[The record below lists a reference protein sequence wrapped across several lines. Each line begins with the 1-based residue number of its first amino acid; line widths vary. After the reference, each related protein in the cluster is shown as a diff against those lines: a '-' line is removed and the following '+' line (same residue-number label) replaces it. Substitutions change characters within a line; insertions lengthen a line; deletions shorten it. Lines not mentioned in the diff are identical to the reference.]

1 MIITTGSMWAN
12 AQRGLRGA
20 SERLIEGRLLRLA
33 PDLSRRLDLLSNDSA
48 FVSPTLSA
56 TCATSAVP
64 ARDTKPAPS
73 DVTSAVTGRPS
84 RITFK
89 VNLQARIG
97 TFDEPKDPCSVG
109 RFRAPARRGR
119 GRYCTL
125 RANRR

>member
-1 MIITTGSMWAN
+1 M
-12 AQRGLRGA
+12 GA
-20 SERLIEGRLLRLA
+20 RSFA
-33 PDLSRRLDLLSNDSA
+33 TSYLLSNDSA
-48 FVSPTLSA
+48 FVCPTLSA

-89 VNLQARIG
+89 VNLQARIR
-97 TFDEPKDPCSVG
+97 TFDKPKDPCSVG

-125 RANRR
+125 RANAPEQPGPQVNNRSTGGHKTD